1 MKNSQVLIPPVV
13 MRSFVRTYDSNMAH
27 WRQAAENDENLAA
40 ILPGK
45 PSENGKPRK
54 FTALQAVIFAA
65 MSALVAADFK
75 TPLAAKIARRVM
87 EAHQRQPEVEQWAV
101 VHTKNANISTLPYDQ
116 TELRTGY
123 ISGSRFTFALVV
135 DLKTFTDEVDEV
147 IANAPRVIGGD
158 DAE

>member
-1 MKNSQVLIPPVV
+1 
-13 MRSFVRTYDSNMAH
+13 MRSFVPTYDANIAH

-45 PSENGKPRK
+45 PSENGKPRM
-54 FTALQAVIFAA
+54 FTHLKATIFALA
-65 MSALVAADFK
+65 SSLVAADFK

-135 DLKTFTDEVDEV
+135 DFKTFMDEVAEV
-147 IANAPRVIGGD
+147 IADAPRVIGGD